1 MVYDIQA
8 IFTSMVLRHTNES
21 KLINQLWQE
30 IEAAYHD
37 DTRYYHTL
45 EHLQFVYNELL
56 PVKQN
61 IRDWDSVLFAL
72 YYHDIIYIP
81 TRPDNEK
88 KSADLAK
95 ERLES
100 IHLPLIQ
107 IEKCMKMIM
116 ATKDHAISDEDDIN
130 FFTDADLSILGSSR
144 SVYAEYCHNVR
155 REYAVLPDSIYKAGR
170 KTFLQKLLNMPAIFK
185 TEHFCRKYEM
195 TARENIG
202 YELDKL

>member
-8 IFTSMVLRHTNES
+8 IFTSVVLRHTNDS

-30 IEAAYHD
+30 IEAAYYD
-37 DTRYYHTL
+37 DTRYYHTMK
-45 EHLQFVYNELL
+45 HLLFVYNELL
-56 PVKQN
+56 QVRKN

-72 YYHDIIYIP
+72 FYHDIIYIL
-81 TRPDNEK
+81 TRPDNEL
-88 KSADLAK
+88 KSAELAK
-95 ERLES
+95 DRLES

-155 REYAVLPDSIYKAGR
+155 KEYAVLPDSIYKVGR
-170 KTFLQKLLNMPAIFK
+170 KTFLQELLKMPAIFK
-185 TEHFCRKYEM
+185 TDNFYRKYEK

>member
-8 IFTSMVLRHTNES
+8 IFTSVVLRHTNES

-30 IEAAYHD
+30 IEAAYYD
-37 DTRYYHTL
+37 DTRYYHTMK
-45 EHLQFVYNELL
+45 HLLFVYNELL
-56 PVKQN
+56 QVRKN

-72 YYHDIIYIP
+72 FYHDIIYIP
-81 TRPDNEK
+81 TRPDNEL
-88 KSADLAK
+88 KSAELAK
-95 ERLES
+95 DRLES

-130 FFTDADLSILGSSR
+130 FFTDADLSIIGSSR

-155 REYAVLPDSIYKAGR
+155 KEYAVLPDSIYKAGR
-170 KTFLQKLLNMPAIFK
+170 KTFLQKLLKMPAIFK
-185 TEHFCRKYEM
+185 TDNFYRKYEK

>member
-8 IFTSMVLRHTNES
+8 IFTSVVLRHTNES

-30 IEAAYHD
+30 IAAAYYD
-37 DTRYYHTL
+37 DTRYYHTMK
-45 EHLQFVYNELL
+45 HLLFVYNELL
-56 PVKQN
+56 QVRKN

-72 YYHDIIYIP
+72 FYHDIIYIP
-81 TRPDNEK
+81 TRPDNEL
-88 KSADLAK
+88 KSAELAK
-95 ERLES
+95 DRLES

-155 REYAVLPDSIYKAGR
+155 KEYVVLPDSIYKVGR
-170 KTFLQKLLNMPAIFK
+170 KTFLQELLKMPTIFK
-185 TEHFCRKYEM
+185 TDNFYRKYEK